1 MVQSVSNA
9 GIDAMNACN
18 DVKMAVAVRCFQ
30 EVQENQQI
38 LGSII
43 QDTAEI
49 SQAAMQAYKAETN

>member
-9 GIDAMNACN
+9 GIDAMFACN
-18 DVKMAVAVRCFQ
+18 DVKIAAAVKCFK
-30 EVQENQQI
+30 EVQESQQI

-49 SQAAMQAYKAETN
+49 SQAALEAYQAETK